1 MKNGIQSPE
10 TRLSFCLSPHKFP
23 VFTKTALAEAQFIYS
38 LGDLLSR
45 IGYMAW
51 IAEKGH
57 IILTF
62 SNKQAKFARF
72 QISI

>member
-1 MKNGIQSPE
+1 MKNRIQSPE
-10 TRLSFCLSPHKFP
+10 TRLSFCLCPHKFP
-23 VFTKTALAEAQFIYS
+23 VSLKTALGEAQFTYS
-38 LGDLLSR
+38 WRDLPYR
-45 IGYMAW
+45 IEYMAW